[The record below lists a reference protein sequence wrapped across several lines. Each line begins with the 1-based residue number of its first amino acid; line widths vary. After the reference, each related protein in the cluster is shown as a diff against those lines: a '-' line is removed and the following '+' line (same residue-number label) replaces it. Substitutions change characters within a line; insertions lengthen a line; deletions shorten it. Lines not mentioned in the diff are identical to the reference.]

1 MAVFHLSAQII
12 GRSTGRS
19 AVAAAA
25 YRSGGR
31 LVDAGSGM
39 AFDYT
44 RKTGVIHSAVLLP
57 AGAPDRLADRELLW
71 NEVEAFERRKDAQL
85 AREIELA
92 LPREL
97 SDADNIALVRA
108 YVQEQFVARGMI
120 ADLNV
125 HKPTG
130 PDGEPRPHAHVL
142 LTMRTVSEAGFGPKE
157 RSWSAADLLHD
168 WREALAVRINQALAA
183 HGHEQRVDHRS
194 YQERGIGL
202 EPQSK

>member
-12 GRSTGRS
+12 GRGTGRS

-71 NEVEAFERRKDAQL
+71 NEVEGSERRKDAQL

-97 SDADNIALVRA
+97 PDADNIELVRA

-125 HKPTG
+125 HKPVG
-130 PDGEPRPHAHVL
+130 PDGLPRPHAHVL
-142 LTMRTVSEAGFGPKE
+142 LTMRTRGRGRVRAEGALLERRRSPARLAGGAGGADQPGPGGA
-157 RSWSAADLLHD
+157 WA
-168 WREALAVRINQALAA
+168 
-183 HGHEQRVDHRS
+183 
-194 YQERGIGL
+194 
-202 EPQSK
+202 

>member
-12 GRSTGRS
+12 GRGTGRS

-71 NEVEAFERRKDAQL
+71 NEVEGSERRKDAQL

-97 SDADNIALVRA
+97 PDADNIELVRA
-108 YVQEQFVARGMI
+108 YVQERVRGPRDDRGSQRAQASGPGRPAAAACACAVDD
-120 ADLNV
+120 AD
-125 HKPTG
+125 
-130 PDGEPRPHAHVL
+130 A
-142 LTMRTVSEAGFGPKE
+142 
-157 RSWSAADLLHD
+157 
-168 WREALAVRINQALAA
+168 
-183 HGHEQRVDHRS
+183 
-194 YQERGIGL
+194 
-202 EPQSK
+202 

>member
-12 GRSTGRS
+12 GRGTGRS

-71 NEVEAFERRKDAQL
+71 NEVEASERRKDAQL

-97 SDADNIALVRA
+97 PDAAEHRAGAGLRAGAVRGPRDDRGPQRAQAGGPGRPAAAACACAADDADA
-108 YVQEQFVARGMI
+108 
-120 ADLNV
+120 
-125 HKPTG
+125 
-130 PDGEPRPHAHVL
+130 
-142 LTMRTVSEAGFGPKE
+142 
-157 RSWSAADLLHD
+157 
-168 WREALAVRINQALAA
+168 
-183 HGHEQRVDHRS
+183 
-194 YQERGIGL
+194 
-202 EPQSK
+202 